1 MGKRT
6 LPAVTNVTAEPN
18 KLIDTQSLTAY
29 SFNTMYIMLT
39 NQHTAPRQAMKHVLS
54 ISVLYLLGF
63 FMGPAAAQDTDILTQ
78 SRTISQGMLK
88 ELGQK
93 LQSAMADGGAVNAI
107 GVCNTQAPEIAGRV
121 SAQNQVKLSRVGTRA
136 RNPVMGVPND
146 WQSKA
151 LAQFEQALARG
162 DKPADMEFS
171 ETVVKPDGG
180 KEFHFAKPIVLQP
193 MCVSCHGSPEQ
204 ISPEVKAKLTELYPN
219 DKAVN
224 YQPGQLRGAVVLSRS
239 AP

>member
-1 MGKRT
+1 M
-6 LPAVTNVTAEPN
+6 
-18 KLIDTQSLTAY
+18 KL
-29 SFNTMYIMLT
+29 
-39 NQHTAPRQAMKHVLS
+39 HTKLCALCFLGLSVVQAQ
-54 ISVLYLLGF
+54 
-63 FMGPAAAQDTDILTQ
+63 AQDSDMLSL
-78 SRTISQGMLK
+78 SRAISQAMLK

-136 RNPVMGVPND
+136 RIRVMGIPND
-146 WQSKA
+146 WQAKA
-151 LAQFEQALARG
+151 LAQFDAGLARG
-162 DKPADMEFS
+162 EKPAEMEFS
-171 ETVVKPDGG
+171 EIITQADGS

-193 MCVSCHGSPEQ
+193 MCVACHGSPEQ
-204 ISPEVKAKLTELYPN
+204 ISPEVQSKLSELYPN

-224 YQPGQLRGAVVLSRS
+224 YLPGQLRGAVVLSRS

>member
-1 MGKRT
+1 M
-6 LPAVTNVTAEPN
+6 
-18 KLIDTQSLTAY
+18 KL
-29 SFNTMYIMLT
+29 
-39 NQHTAPRQAMKHVLS
+39 HTKLCALCFLGLSVVQAQ
-54 ISVLYLLGF
+54 
-63 FMGPAAAQDTDILTQ
+63 AQDSDMLSL
-78 SRTISQGMLK
+78 SRAISQAMLK

-136 RNPVMGVPND
+136 RNPVMGIPNG
-146 WQSKA
+146 WQAKA
-151 LAQFEQALARG
+151 LAQFDAGLARG
-162 DKPADMEFS
+162 EKPAEMEFS
-171 ETVVKPDGG
+171 EIITQADGS

-193 MCVSCHGSPEQ
+193 MCVACHGSPEQ
-204 ISPEVKAKLTELYPN
+204 ISPEVQSKLSELYPN

-224 YQPGQLRGAVVLSRS
+224 YLPGQLRGAVVLSRS

>member
-1 MGKRT
+1 M
-6 LPAVTNVTAEPN
+6 
-18 KLIDTQSLTAY
+18 KL
-29 SFNTMYIMLT
+29 
-39 NQHTAPRQAMKHVLS
+39 HTKLCALCFLGLSVVQAQ
-54 ISVLYLLGF
+54 
-63 FMGPAAAQDTDILTQ
+63 AQDSEMLSL
-78 SRTISQGMLK
+78 SRAISQAMLK

-136 RNPVMGVPND
+136 RNPVMGIPND
-146 WQSKA
+146 WQAKA
-151 LAQFEQALARG
+151 LAQFDAGLARE
-162 DKPADMEFS
+162 KPAEMEFS
-171 ETVVKPDGG
+171 EIITQADGS

-193 MCVSCHGSPEQ
+193 MCVACHGSPEQ
-204 ISPEVKAKLTELYPN
+204 ISPEVQSKLSELYPN

-224 YQPGQLRGAVVLSRS
+224 YLPGQLRGAVVLSRS

>member
-1 MGKRT
+1 MKRYT
-6 LPAVTNVTAEPN
+6 KLFALCFLGLSVVQAPAQDSDM
-18 KLIDTQSLTAY
+18 LSL
-29 SFNTMYIMLT
+29 S
-39 NQHTAPRQAMKHVLS
+39 RS
-54 ISVLYLLGF
+54 ISQ
-63 FMGPAAAQDTDILTQ
+63 A
-78 SRTISQGMLK
+78 MLK

-93 LQSAMADGGAVNAI
+93 LQSAMTEGGAVNAI

-121 SAQNQVKLSRVGTRA
+121 SSQNQVKLSRVGTRA

-146 WQSKA
+146 WQARA
-151 LAQFEQALARG
+151 LAQFDAGLARG
-162 DKPADMEFS
+162 DKPAEMEFS
-171 ETVVKPDGG
+171 ETITKSDGS

-193 MCVSCHGSPEQ
+193 MCVACHGGPEQ
-204 ISPEVKAKLTELYPN
+204 ISPEVKSKLSELYPN

>member
-1 MGKRT
+1 M
-6 LPAVTNVTAEPN
+6 
-18 KLIDTQSLTAY
+18 KLQTKLCVLCFLGLSV
-29 SFNTMYIMLT
+29 F
-39 NQHTAPRQAMKHVLS
+39 QAQ
-54 ISVLYLLGF
+54 
-63 FMGPAAAQDTDILTQ
+63 AQDSDMLSL
-78 SRTISQGMLK
+78 SRAISQAMLK

-136 RNPVMGVPND
+136 RNPVMGIPND
-146 WQSKA
+146 WQAKA
-151 LAQFEQALARG
+151 LAQFDAGLARG
-162 DKPADMEFS
+162 EKPAEMEFF
-171 ETVVKPDGG
+171 EIITQADGS

-193 MCVSCHGSPEQ
+193 MCVACHGSPEQ
-204 ISPEVKAKLTELYPN
+204 ISPEVQSKLSELYPN

-224 YQPGQLRGAVVLSRS
+224 YLPGQLRGAVVLSRS

>member
-1 MGKRT
+1 
-6 LPAVTNVTAEPN
+6 
-18 KLIDTQSLTAY
+18 
-29 SFNTMYIMLT
+29 MLT
-39 NQHTAPRQAMKHVLS
+39 KLFARCFYGLSDVQAQAQDSDMLSQSRS
-54 ISVLYLLGF
+54 ISQ
-63 FMGPAAAQDTDILTQ
+63 A
-78 SRTISQGMLK
+78 MLK

-93 LQSAMADGGAVNAI
+93 LQSAMTEGGAVNAI

-146 WQSKA
+146 WQAKA
-151 LAQFEQALARG
+151 LAQFDAGLARG
-162 DKPADMEFS
+162 DKPAEMEFS
-171 ETVVKPDGG
+171 ETITKSDGS

-193 MCVSCHGSPEQ
+193 MCMSCHGGPEQ
-204 ISPEVKAKLTELYPN
+204 ISPEVKSKLSELYPN
-219 DKAVN
+219 DKAVS

>member
-1 MGKRT
+1 
-6 LPAVTNVTAEPN
+6 
-18 KLIDTQSLTAY
+18 
-29 SFNTMYIMLT
+29 MLT
-39 NQHTAPRQAMKHVLS
+39 KLFALCFFDLSVVQAQAQDSDMLSQSRS
-54 ISVLYLLGF
+54 ISQ
-63 FMGPAAAQDTDILTQ
+63 A
-78 SRTISQGMLK
+78 MLK

-93 LQSAMADGGAVNAI
+93 LQSAMTEGGAVNAI

-146 WQSKA
+146 WQAKA
-151 LAQFEQALARG
+151 LAQFDAGLARG
-162 DKPADMEFS
+162 DKPAEMEFS
-171 ETVVKPDGG
+171 ETITKSDGS

-193 MCVSCHGSPEQ
+193 MCVACHGGPEQ
-204 ISPEVKAKLTELYPN
+204 ISPEVKSKLSEMYPN

>member
-1 MGKRT
+1 
-6 LPAVTNVTAEPN
+6 
-18 KLIDTQSLTAY
+18 
-29 SFNTMYIMLT
+29 MLT
-39 NQHTAPRQAMKHVLS
+39 KLFAFCFLGLSVVQAQ
-54 ISVLYLLGF
+54 
-63 FMGPAAAQDTDILTQ
+63 AQDSDMLSQ
-78 SRTISQGMLK
+78 SRAISLAMLK

-93 LQSAMADGGAVNAI
+93 LQSAMTEGGAVNAI

-146 WQSKA
+146 WQAKA
-151 LAQFEQALARG
+151 LAQFDAGLARG
-162 DKPADMEFS
+162 DKPAEMEFS
-171 ETVVKPDGG
+171 ETITKSDGS

-193 MCVSCHGSPEQ
+193 MCVSCHGGPEQ
-204 ISPEVKAKLTELYPN
+204 ISPEVKSKLSELYPN
-219 DKAVN
+219 DKALN

>member
-1 MGKRT
+1 MKLRT
-6 LPAVTNVTAEPN
+6 
-18 KLIDTQSLTAY
+18 KLCSLC
-29 SFNTMYIMLT
+29 FLG
-39 NQHTAPRQAMKHVLS
+39 LS
-54 ISVLYLLGF
+54 IVQ
-63 FMGPAAAQDTDILTQ
+63 AQAQDSDMLIQ

-93 LQSAMADGGAVNAI
+93 LQSAMAEGGAVNAI
-107 GVCNTQAPEIAGRV
+107 SVCNTQAPEIADRV

-146 WQSKA
+146 WQAKA
-151 LAQFEQALARG
+151 LAQFDAGLARG

-171 ETVVKPDGG
+171 QTITKADGS

-193 MCVSCHGSPEQ
+193 MCVACHGGPEQ
-204 ISPEVKAKLTELYPN
+204 ISPEVKSKLSELYPN

-239 AP
+239 VP

>member
-1 MGKRT
+1 MKRYT
-6 LPAVTNVTAEPN
+6 KLFALCFLGLSVVQAPAQDSDM
-18 KLIDTQSLTAY
+18 LSL
-29 SFNTMYIMLT
+29 S
-39 NQHTAPRQAMKHVLS
+39 RS
-54 ISVLYLLGF
+54 ISQ
-63 FMGPAAAQDTDILTQ
+63 A
-78 SRTISQGMLK
+78 MLK

-93 LQSAMADGGAVNAI
+93 LQSAMTEGGAVNAI
-107 GVCNTQAPEIAGRV
+107 GICNTQAPEIAGRV

-146 WQSKA
+146 WQARA
-151 LAQFEQALARG
+151 LAQFDAGLARG
-162 DKPADMEFS
+162 DKPAEMEFS
-171 ETVVKPDGG
+171 ETITKSDGS

-193 MCVSCHGSPEQ
+193 MCVACHGGPEQ
-204 ISPEVKAKLTELYPN
+204 ISPEVKSKLSELYPN

>member
-1 MGKRT
+1 
-6 LPAVTNVTAEPN
+6 
-18 KLIDTQSLTAY
+18 
-29 SFNTMYIMLT
+29 MLT
-39 NQHTAPRQAMKHVLS
+39 KLFALCFFDLSVVQAQAQDSDMLSQSRS
-54 ISVLYLLGF
+54 ISQ
-63 FMGPAAAQDTDILTQ
+63 A
-78 SRTISQGMLK
+78 MLK

-93 LQSAMADGGAVNAI
+93 LQSAMTEGGAVNAI

-146 WQSKA
+146 WQAKA
-151 LAQFEQALARG
+151 LAQFDAGLARG
-162 DKPADMEFS
+162 DKPAEMEFS
-171 ETVVKPDGG
+171 ETITKSDGS

-193 MCVSCHGSPEQ
+193 MCVACHGGPEQ
-204 ISPEVKAKLTELYPN
+204 ISPEVKSKLSELYPN

>member
-1 MGKRT
+1 MKRYT
-6 LPAVTNVTAEPN
+6 KLFALCFLGLSVVQAPAQDSDM
-18 KLIDTQSLTAY
+18 LSL
-29 SFNTMYIMLT
+29 S
-39 NQHTAPRQAMKHVLS
+39 RS
-54 ISVLYLLGF
+54 ISQ
-63 FMGPAAAQDTDILTQ
+63 A
-78 SRTISQGMLK
+78 MLK

-93 LQSAMADGGAVNAI
+93 LQSAMAEGGAVNAI

-146 WQSKA
+146 WQARA
-151 LAQFEQALARG
+151 LAQFDAGLARG
-162 DKPADMEFS
+162 EKPAEMEFS
-171 ETVVKPDGG
+171 ETITKSDGS

-193 MCVSCHGSPEQ
+193 MCVACHGGPEQ
-204 ISPEVKAKLTELYPN
+204 ISPEVKSKLSELYPN

>member
-1 MGKRT
+1 LG
-6 LPAVTNVTAEPN
+6 LSVV
-18 KLIDTQSLTAY
+18 
-29 SFNTMYIMLT
+29 
-39 NQHTAPRQAMKHVLS
+39 QAQ
-54 ISVLYLLGF
+54 
-63 FMGPAAAQDTDILTQ
+63 AQDGDLLSQ
-78 SRTISQGMLK
+78 SRATSLGMLK

-93 LQSAMADGGAVNAI
+93 LQLAMADGGAVNAI

-146 WQSKA
+146 WQAKA
-151 LAQFEQALARG
+151 LAQFDAGLARG

-171 ETVVKPDGG
+171 EIVVKPDGS
-180 KEFHFAKPIVLQP
+180 KEFHFAKPIVMQP
-193 MCVSCHGSPEQ
+193 MCVTCHGSSDQ
-204 ISPEVKAKLTELYPN
+204 INPEVKAKLSEMYPN

>member
-1 MGKRT
+1 MKRYT
-6 LPAVTNVTAEPN
+6 
-18 KLIDTQSLTAY
+18 KLFALFFLGLSVVQAQAQDSDMLSL
-29 SFNTMYIMLT
+29 S
-39 NQHTAPRQAMKHVLS
+39 RS
-54 ISVLYLLGF
+54 ISQ
-63 FMGPAAAQDTDILTQ
+63 A
-78 SRTISQGMLK
+78 MLK

-93 LQSAMADGGAVNAI
+93 LQSAMTEGGAVNAI

-136 RNPVMGVPND
+136 RNPVMGVPNE
-146 WQSKA
+146 WQARA
-151 LAQFEQALARG
+151 LAQFDAGLARG
-162 DKPADMEFS
+162 DKPAEMEFS
-171 ETVVKPDGG
+171 ETITKSDGS

-193 MCVSCHGSPEQ
+193 MCVACHGGPEQ
-204 ISPEVKAKLTELYPN
+204 ISPEVKSKLSELYPN